1 MTDWSSYA
9 TPTGRVFV
17 ATIGPDG
24 LISGIGTCAL
34 DVLPDHLAAVP
45 GAVPVMP
52 DQAALFEHGSP
63 FALANGAVVASV
75 LPLAEVQKRK
85 VASLRAAC
93 GAAIT
98 GGFGS
103 TALGTA
109 HTYPSGMT
117 DQANLIGSVTASLLP
132 GLAAGWTTPFWCADA
147 GGAWAFLPHTAAQ
160 IQQVGADGKAMVVA
174 AQARLGALVAA
185 VSAATTAD
193 QVAAITW

>member
-9 TPTGRVFV
+9 TQTGRVFV

-34 DVLPDHLAAVP
+34 DVLPAHLAAVP

-52 DQAALFEHGSP
+52 DQAAVFAHGSP
-63 FALANGAVVASV
+63 FALVDGAVVASV
-75 LPLAEVQKRK
+75 LPLAEVQARK

-93 GAAIT
+93 GAAIM

-103 TALGTA
+103 NALGA
-109 HTYPSGMT
+109 PHTYPSGMT

-132 GLAAGWTTPFWCADA
+132 GLAAGWTTPFWCADVS
-147 GGAWAFLPHTAAQ
+147 GAWAFLPHTAAQ

-185 VSAATTAD
+185 VAAAATAD

>member
-9 TPTGRVFV
+9 TPTGRVYI

-24 LISGIGTCAL
+24 LIAGIGTCAL

-45 GAVPVMP
+45 GGVPVMP
-52 DQAALFEHGSP
+52 DQAAAFEHGLP
-63 FALANGAVVASV
+63 FALVDGAIVASV
-75 LPLAEVQKRK
+75 LPLAEVQARK

-93 GAAIT
+93 VATIT

-103 TALGTA
+103 TALGA
-109 HTYPSGMT
+109 PHTYPSGMT

-132 GLAAGWTTPFWCADA
+132 GLAADWTTPFWCADA
-147 GGAWAFLPHTAAQ
+147 GGVWAFLPHTPAQ
-160 IQQVGADGKAMVVA
+160 IQRVGADGKAMVVA

-185 VSAATTAD
+185 IAAATTAD